1 VSELPPRPK
10 RPRWGVRAMLWLS
23 LAFVC
28 VISSNMLASSGNDDW
43 VLVTFLGTI
52 AGFAGAAYCSVR
64 GIASS
69 DGWLPR

>member
-1 VSELPPRPK
+1 
-10 RPRWGVRAMLWLS
+10 MLWLG

-28 VISSNMLASSGNDDW
+28 VIASNVLTTSGNNDW

-52 AGFAGAAYCSVR
+52 AGLAGAAYCSIR